1 MSVTPSAE
9 REVAVAAAVIERAD
23 GSFLL
28 AQRPAGK
35 VYAGYWEFPGGKIE
49 PGESAEA
56 ALRREIEEEL
66 GILVDES
73 FPWVT
78 RRYVYP
84 HGTVCLN
91 FRRVNSWK
99 GTPQPHEGQSLAWQ
113 PLESVRRGEL
123 GVAPMLPANA
133 PILRALTLPLTLGI
147 TRAWQI
153 GMARALDELDAA
165 IAGGLRAVQVRES
178 GLPAAGR
185 RAFAAQVVQRMHAAG
200 GLALVNSDEA
210 LARETGADGLH
221 LPARQLMAIAQRPD
235 FSWVTASCHDKTQ
248 RDRAEALGLDF
259 VLAGP
264 VKPTPTHPGSKV
276 LGWDGFRALA
286 AGSTLPVYALGGLAP
301 GDLLTARRN
310 GAHGIAMI
318 RGAWEPVQR
327 RSS

>member
-1 MSVTPSAE
+1 MAE
-9 REVAVAAAVIERAD
+9 REIAVAAAVIERAD

-28 AQRPAGK
+28 ARRPLGK

-49 PGESAEA
+49 PGETAEV

-91 FRRVNSWK
+91 FRRVSSWK
-99 GTPQPHEGQSLAWQ
+99 GDPQPHEGQSLAWQ
-113 PLESVRRGEL
+113 PIETVRRGGL
-123 GVAPMLPANA
+123 DVTPMLPANA

-147 TRAWQI
+147 TRAWQV
-153 GMARALDELDAA
+153 GVARALDELDAA

-178 GLPAAGR
+178 DLPAADR
-185 RAFAAQVVQRMHAAG
+185 RAFAVEVVRHMHAAD
-200 GLALVNSDEA
+200 GLVLVNSDEA

-221 LPARQLMAIAQRPD
+221 LPARQLMALGQRPD
-235 FSWVTASCHDKTQ
+235 FPWVTASCHDTAE
-248 RDRAEALGLDF
+248 REHAEALGLDF

-264 VKPTPTHPGSKV
+264 VKPTPTHPGGKV
-276 LGWDGFRALA
+276 LGWEGFRALA
-286 AGSTLPVYALGGLAP
+286 AGATLPVYALGGLVP

-318 RGAWEPVQR
+318 RGAWEPA
-327 RSS
+327 